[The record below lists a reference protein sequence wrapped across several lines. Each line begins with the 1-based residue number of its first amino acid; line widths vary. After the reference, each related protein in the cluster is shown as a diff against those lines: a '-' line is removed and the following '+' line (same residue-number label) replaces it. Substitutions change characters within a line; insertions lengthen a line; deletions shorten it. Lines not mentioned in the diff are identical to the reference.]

1 MGEKKIENMLSSIEA
16 SKSRGLARL
25 LGAMGIR
32 HVGTSTAK
40 ALAKVF
46 PDYDAL
52 LSAEPYE
59 LMPMAVNRMS
69 GKKRMELFGLD
80 DKLENEYETGL
91 GEDTA
96 EVFYAYLHSKPA
108 RETFEQFRD
117 LGLDLSSQEY
127 VEAGQT
133 QDSPFAGKTIVLTGT
148 LEHFTRPEL
157 SEKLEAMGAKVSGS
171 VSKKTDLVIAGESAG
186 SKLTKAQ
193 SLGVEV
199 WNEQQLLSA
208 LAD

>member
-1 MGEKKIENMLSSIEA
+1 MGEKKIEKMLASIEE
-16 SKSRGLARL
+16 SKSRGLAHL

-40 ALAKVF
+40 SLAKVF

-52 LSAEPYE
+52 LGASLHE

-69 GKKRMELFGLD
+69 GKKRQELFGLD
-80 DKLENEYETGL
+80 DKMEGEYETGL

-96 EVFYAYLHSKPA
+96 EVFFAYLHSEPA
-108 RETFEQFRD
+108 RETFEQLRA
-117 LGLDLSSQEY
+117 LGLDLSSHDY
-127 VEAGQT
+127 VEAGLQVE
-133 QDSPFAGKTIVLTGT
+133 SPFTGKTIVLTGT

-171 VSKKTDLVIAGESAG
+171 VSKKTDLVIAGEAAG
-186 SKLTKAQ
+186 SKLAKAE

-199 WNEQQLLSA
+199 WDEAKLLDV
-208 LAD
+208 LGE